1 MELPAVVSQ
10 EEWREARTALLKEEK
25 AATAL
30 LDRIAE
36 RRRALPMVEV
46 VKPYTFKGRDGEVTL
61 ADLFD
66 GRRQLIVYH
75 FMWMGDAGCS
85 SCSMVADNMGHPAH
99 LGAADTNLVMVTR
112 APWPDI
118 DRFQQRM
125 GWSTPWYSSC
135 DSDFNFDFHVTNDP
149 EVAPVEYNYLNQAEL
164 EAKGMDYALTGD
176 NPGLSVFLR
185 DGDRIFHTYSAYAR
199 GCEALVGT
207 YTYLDLT
214 PLGRQL
220 HITEFPHHDTYDGA
234 AHHCH

>member
-1 MELPAVVSQ
+1 MELPAVASR
-10 EEWREARTALLKEEK
+10 EDWREARIALLQEEK
-25 AATAL
+25 AATAM

-36 RRRALPMVEV
+36 RRRALPMVEI
-46 VKPYTFKGRDGEVTL
+46 VKPYTFVGRDGEATL

-99 LGAADTNLVMVTR
+99 LGATDTSLVMVTR

-118 DRFQQRM
+118 DRFQKRM
-125 GWSTPWYSSC
+125 GWSTPWYSS
-135 DSDFNFDFHVTNDP
+135 DGTDFNFDFHVTNDP
-149 EVAPVEYNYLNQAEL
+149 EVAPIEYNFRNEAEL
-164 EAKGMDYALTGD
+164 KARGLDYNLSGD
-176 NPGLSVFLR
+176 NPGVSVFLR

-199 GCEALVGT
+199 GCETLVGT

-220 HITEFPHHDTYDGA
+220 YINEFPHHDSYDGA